1 MKYLL
6 GLNMYLQLCPIAPEM
21 INQMTSDSAWGNIFV
36 CLRPSSE
43 MDYIGLLHPVPQSQ
57 TLKIHKDI
65 KTACTDSFLVL
76 I

>member
-1 MKYLL
+1 MSDWLVRS
-6 GLNMYLQLCPIAPEM
+6 ITPEM
-21 INQMTSDSAWGNIFV
+21 INQMTSDSACGNIFV

-57 TLKIHKDI
+57 IHKDI